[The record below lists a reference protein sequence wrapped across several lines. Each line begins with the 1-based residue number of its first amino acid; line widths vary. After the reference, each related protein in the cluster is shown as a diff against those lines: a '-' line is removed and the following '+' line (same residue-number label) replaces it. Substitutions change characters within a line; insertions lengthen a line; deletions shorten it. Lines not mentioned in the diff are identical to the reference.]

1 MNNKYIGK
9 TCPFCKAPFTENDDI
24 VICSQCDMPHHK
36 DCWVENGGCT
46 TFGCLGTIKA
56 VDANGRADS
65 VTTEQLDFEP
75 LFEEPAPQPQPQ
87 RQQQSI
93 IYCTRCGNPNSAEGS
108 FCGKCGSPLSAT
120 TPPPNYT
127 NQQQTYSQ
135 QSQYSQPY
143 SQQSYSQQTY
153 SQHQYNPYGQQNQS
167 QYHNP
172 YGFTP
177 RADGYSDARMQFVG
191 QNQAYYAPKF
201 NAMITQNKKASWN
214 WCAFFFAPYWC
225 IYRKMYEWGAG
236 ILAAAFILSLI
247 PSVFV
252 SLLSI
257 GGYIAF
263 GILGNYVYM
272 KKVDTLV
279 AQSAHLHDTAKY
291 QFVAE
296 KGGVN
301 KKATTWVIIG
311 YIILNTIINVARM

>member
-9 TCPFCKAPFTENDDI
+9 TCPFCKAPFTEYDDI

-75 LFEEPAPQPQPQ
+75 LFDEPAPQPQPQ

-108 FCGKCGSPLSAT
+108 FCGKCGSPLRAT
-120 TPPPNYT
+120 TPPPNYS

-153 SQHQYNPYGQQNQS
+153 SQQQYNPYGQQNQS

-201 NAMITQNKKASWN
+201 NAMTTQNKKASWN

-279 AQSAHLHDTAKY
+279 AQSAHLPDTAKY

-311 YIILNTIINVARM
+311 YFILNLIINLAKL